1 YLEEADN
8 LCDRVAI
15 IDHGKIVALD
25 TPLQLKREIGG
36 ESITLEFVTDSDTEK
51 AKAVFDSTQFV
62 KKVFRQENKLFLFVQ
77 DGESL
82 MAEVLRIIDKEK
94 IPIQTIG
101 LSRPSLDDVF
111 LQKTGRSL
119 REGK

>member
-1 YLEEADN
+1 MEEADN

-15 IDHGKIVALD
+15 IDQGTIVALD
-25 TPLQLKREIGG
+25 TPLQLKRESGG
-36 ESITLEFVTDSDTEK
+36 ESITVEFVTDNDTEK
-51 AKAVFDSTQFV
+51 AKVVFSSTQFI